1 MLTQKPLCTHPS
13 DTSQIIPPK
22 TLTTCSK
29 CGCIIYNISPTIK
42 YPTTKPYYYQ
52 TTPISPSLSFPIPP
66 IDNTSS
72 SSPQLSTWYLK
83 YRCKIIK
90 MLNKYQNIDH
100 YNEAIYYLSLAL
112 LDNLLKTSK
121 FISKSKL
128 ELTVITVLV
137 LSAKFKAINILEPNL
152 ARYTSFEGIVDI
164 DETDI
169 KRTEV
174 EILKNIN
181 YEMTILTVDDVLNHL
196 MYNGFVFEI
205 EIQNKP
211 KEYINIIYGYAKKI
225 LNDIMKSEHIVKY
238 NAFQIGISVV
248 HLTRKKFDL
257 KNNYFSFIKK
267 YYNVHIKDY
276 KECLEIC
283 KKIINNEIIESQY
296 YNNNNNNNELNIQIE
311 EDGGNNVNG
320 LEEVDQPPMA
330 NSAKHNIKILY
341 MPTSESKFKK
351 NAVVK
356 EFSEDN
362 NNNMGT
368 PGQVDINGRGDDNK
382 NNNIQELINNV
393 PLVVHV
399 DNN

>member
-1 MLTQKPLCTHPS
+1 MLTPKPLCTHPS
-13 DTSQIIPPK
+13 DTSQIILPK

-66 IDNTSS
+66 IDDTSS
-72 SSPQLSTWYLK
+72 CSPQLSTWYLK
-83 YRCKIIK
+83 YRSKIIK

-100 YNEAIYYLSLAL
+100 YNESVYYLSLAL

-128 ELTVITVLV
+128 ELTVITVLL
-137 LSAKFKAINILEPNL
+137 LSAKFKAINIIEPNL

-164 DETDI
+164 DEVDI

-225 LNDIMKSEHIVKY
+225 LNDIMKSEHIVQY

-276 KECLEIC
+276 KDCLEIC
-283 KKIINNEIIESQY
+283 KKIIHNEIIENEY
-296 YNNNNNNNELNIQIE
+296 YNHNNELAIQVE
-311 EDGGNNVNG
+311 EDGGCNANG
-320 LEEVDQPPMA
+320 LEEVSQPPMA

-341 MPTSESKFKK
+341 MPSSEIKYKT
-351 NAVVK
+351 NTVVK
-356 EFSEDN
+356 EFNEDN
-362 NNNMGT
+362 NVGT
-368 PGQVDINGRGDDNK
+368 PEQVEMKGRVDD

-393 PLVVHV
+393 PLIVHV